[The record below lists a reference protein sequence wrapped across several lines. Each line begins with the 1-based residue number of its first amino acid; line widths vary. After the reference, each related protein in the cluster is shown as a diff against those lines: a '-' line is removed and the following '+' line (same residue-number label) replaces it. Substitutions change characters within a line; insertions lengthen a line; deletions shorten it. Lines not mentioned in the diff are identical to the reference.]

1 ELRAAGLVGGDH
13 LTIEYRLVDAKL
25 GHDVVTEGRGDLLAQ
40 RIEPGEDIPS
50 SRDKAAAPVLD
61 IAHRAKPI
69 VFRIEQPV
77 EMVERVLAPGRGDR
91 LYPRKCHCPRA
102 YWRDPADF
110 PRAALDDA
118 AISPSPSCSKER
130 TSLSIATDRGL
141 NSLSRLRTDIAV
153 PRI

>member
-1 ELRAAGLVGGDH
+1 MPA
-13 LTIEYRLVDAKL
+13 
-25 GHDVVTEGRGDLLAQ
+25 RGDLLAQ

-110 PRAALDDA
+110 PRAALDLA
-118 AISPSPSCSKER
+118 QR
-130 TSLSIATDRGL
+130 RG
-141 NSLSRLRTDIAV
+141 DIAEPV
-153 PRI
+153 LQQGADLAQYRHRSAPRIAA